1 MTQVEPSDPKYA
13 DALQRLLTIMNELRA
28 GCPWDQK
35 QTLES
40 LRHLTIEETYE
51 LSDAIMSKNLDEVRK
66 ELGDL
71 MLHIVFYSK
80 IASEQNAF
88 DINDVIQGVCDKLVS
103 RHPHI
108 YSDVKVESA
117 EDVKMNWERLKLRE
131 KGGKEGVLSGV
142 PGALPALLKALR
154 IQQKVSGV
162 GFDWDALGNVW
173 GKVEEEIREFRAHF
187 DSEKISDMD
196 KAEDEF
202 GDLLF
207 CLVNYGRFLDLDA
220 ETALERTNRK
230 FTRRFEYLEQA
241 AKALGKP
248 VDSLTPDE
256 MDRFWEEAKAKERQ
270 QASP

>member
-1 MTQVEPSDPKYA
+1 MNQVNPTDPKYA
-13 DALQRLLTIMNELRA
+13 SALQRLLTIMNELRA

-35 QTLES
+35 QTLDS

-51 LSDAIMSKNLDEVRK
+51 LSDAIMENNLDEVRK

-80 IASEQNAF
+80 IASEQAAF
-88 DINDVIQGVCDKLVS
+88 DLSDVIEGVCDKLVA
-103 RHPHI
+103 RHPHV
-108 YSDVKVESA
+108 YGDVKVDSE
-117 EDVKMNWERLKLRE
+117 EEVKLNWERLKLRE

-162 GFDWDALGNVW
+162 GFDWEALGDVW
-173 GKVEEEIREFRAHF
+173 GKVEEEIREFREHF
-187 DSEKISDMD
+187 ADEKMTDMD

-207 CLVNYGRFLDLDA
+207 CLVNYGRFLGLDA

-230 FTRRFEYLEQA
+230 FSKRFAHLEKA

-248 VDSLTPDE
+248 VDTLTPTE
-256 MDRFWEEAKAKERQ
+256 MDQLWEAAKSNEKT
-270 QASP
+270 S